1 MTPELRA
8 ALRLVIEAYPAG
20 SIAPMLREHA
30 LELLEGTQAT
40 APASAQALADLTCRE
55 AGLVLG
61 RAPSTVRS
69 WLEAGELEGYRQR
82 GREWRVTPAALQRF
96 QERQRSGGGQRV
108 RGLPRGRGKST
119 DLGARRRQV
128 AS

>member
-1 MTPELRA
+1 MMPAELRH
-8 ALRLVIEAYPAG
+8 RLEGLDPAG
-20 SIAPMLREHA
+20 TVTVGW
-30 LELLEGTQAT
+30 LLEQLSSNGSGDSDEPTRAV
-40 APASAQALADLTCRE
+40 AGDLTCRE

-61 RAPSTVRS
+61 RAASTIRS

-96 QERQRSGGGQRV
+96 QEQQRSGVAQK
-108 RGLPRGRGKST
+108 GRRATSRHREKST
-119 DLGARRRQV
+119 DLGAWRRQV